1 MISPVA
7 VLLARA
13 VGALSYE
20 WPFISH
26 LSRFRTRTPPPPP
39 PPQPHARS
47 FFSRRYRLYAP
58 ATIEAAVLS
67 VQRAKKAVADAVVN
81 HENSALVCAAFAFP
95 LGRAPPR
102 TPVFTGQ

>member
-1 MISPVA
+1 
-7 VLLARA
+7 
-13 VGALSYE
+13 
-20 WPFISH
+20 
-26 LSRFRTRTPPPPP
+26 
-39 PPQPHARS
+39 
-47 FFSRRYRLYAP
+47 LYAP

-81 HENSALVCAAFAFP
+81 HENSALVCAAFAFS